1 MTAKTAVHSSWL
13 DVIEDRTVT
22 HRIGHSRGSL
32 KPACMHA
39 AWYLGRQ
46 MCARIPDACDELTK
60 KLEGSPDIS
69 RTDLSTHVDARLL
82 CELRQT
88 AAVGRCGSEVH

>member
-60 KLEGSPDIS
+60 NGGLLLALAARSP
-69 RTDLSTHVDARLL
+69 RLSVT
-82 CELRQT
+82 LRVTRRQAT
-88 AAVGRCGSEVH
+88 YALA

>member
-60 KLEGSPDIS
+60 NGGLLPCTCW
-69 RTDLSTHVDARLL
+69 RMPRRALDLP
-82 CELRQT
+82 C
-88 AAVGRCGSEVH
+88 